1 MVNRPV
7 ARWGCLRV
15 CLPVSLPDFL
25 SVCPSEG
32 VEDSGTDGPVATLG
46 RPLVCLSAWLPV
58 HAVKKQ
64 RQRRR
69 TGRRTLSPGS
79 RLPPTG
85 PQRMSSPLVSLSHVS
100 PCQYFYLDILFASLS
115 VHTSCYSLF
124 FSHTHLYLHSLTTVC
139 TGIFP

>member
-7 ARWGCLRV
+7 ARRGCLRACV
-15 CLPVSLPDFL
+15 PVSLPDFL

-46 RPLVCLSAWLPV
+46 RPLVCLSDWLPV

-69 TGRRTLSPGS
+69 TGRRTFPWVTSAANGS
-79 RLPPTG
+79 TEDVVASGFPF
-85 PQRMSSPLVSLSHVS
+85 SCFSLSI
-100 PCQYFYLDILFASLS
+100 FYLYILFASLS
-115 VHTSCYSLF
+115 VHTSCYSFF
-124 FSHTHLYLHSLTTVC
+124 FSHTHLSFHSLTTVC